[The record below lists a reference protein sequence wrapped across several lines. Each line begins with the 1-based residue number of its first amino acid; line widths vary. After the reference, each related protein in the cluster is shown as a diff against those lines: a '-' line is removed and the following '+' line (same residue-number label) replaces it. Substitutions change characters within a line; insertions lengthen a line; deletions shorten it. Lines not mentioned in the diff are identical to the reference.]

1 MPAPNPKAPT
11 GQEVE
16 LKLALPGG
24 DTASLARHLARTAVL
39 KRRRARTVTLHNIY
53 FDTPDQLLR
62 QQHAAL
68 RLRRVGD
75 DGAAAHW
82 LQTLKTGKPADSA
95 LSSRGE
101 WEGPVAGPR
110 LEHGALDAAAWSRI
124 DPKDKLF
131 RALQPAFVTDFERT
145 VWLVR
150 RRDRSVVEVA
160 LDIGQVRGA
169 DRSADICELEFELK
183 AGPVSALF
191 DIAADIAASVAVLP
205 LAMSKAQRGYAL
217 ASDSIDAPVT
227 ARPPAIRRA
236 MSLPDTARAVL
247 REMFGHFTGNLVALR
262 RNDDPEV
269 VHQAR
274 VAWRRFRSAR
284 RLFRPV
290 LSDAGM
296 PSWKALD
303 PLLAVLGEIR
313 DLDAARVET
322 LPLLRDAYVAQSA
335 ASARTWDALADQ
347 LSQHAMER
355 RTKARQL
362 LEDTTIGICLL
373 QTTRWLD
380 VPEPIAGPQ
389 TTADVGGLSL
399 RQWAIRRAT
408 RLHGRLKRAA
418 QQAKDA
424 QSRHGARILAKRTR
438 YSIEALRDVLPR
450 RITHKWYRQAV
461 DTQKSIGTDRDLQ
474 QAIILLTRLQ
484 APSDIVAF
492 LRGVAVGR
500 NGAPPQ
506 AAPN

>member
-1 MPAPNPKAPT
+1 MPSARPNPHDAR
-11 GQEVE
+11 EVE
-16 LKLALPGG
+16 LKLALPVG
-24 DTASLARHLARTAVL
+24 DTVSLARQLAQTTLL
-39 KRRRARTVTLHNIY
+39 KRRRAHTFTLHNIY

-75 DGAAAHW
+75 GASAHW
-82 LQTLKTGKPADSA
+82 LQTLKTGKPTDSA

-124 DPKDKLF
+124 DPKGTLF
-131 RALQPAFVTDFERT
+131 RALQAAFVTDFQRT

-160 LDIGQVRGA
+160 LDIGQVQGA

-191 DIAADIAASVAVLP
+191 DVAADIAGSVALLP

-217 ASDSIDAPVT
+217 TSDSIDAPVT
-227 ARPPAIRRA
+227 ARPPAIWRG

-284 RLFRPV
+284 RLFKPV
-290 LSDAGM
+290 LAGAEM
-296 PSWKALD
+296 PSWQDLD

-313 DLDAARVET
+313 DLDVARVET
-322 LPLLRDAYVAQSA
+322 LPPLRDAYVAQSA
-335 ASARTWDALADQ
+335 ARHRTWDALMDQ
-347 LSQHAMER
+347 LSEQARER
-355 RTKARQL
+355 RSAARRL
-362 LEDTTIGICLL
+362 LQDTRIGRCLL
-373 QTTRWLD
+373 QSTRWLD
-380 VPEPIAGPQ
+380 NPEPDADAQP
-389 TTADVGGLSL
+389 TAKDDRLSL
-399 RQWAIRRAT
+399 RQWAIQRAT
-408 RLHGRLKRAA
+408 RLHGRLKKATQHA
-418 QQAKDA
+418 QDA

-450 RITHKWYRQAV
+450 HITRKWYRQAV
-461 DTQKSIGTDRDLQ
+461 ATQKSIGSDRDLQ
-474 QAIILLTRLQ
+474 QAIVLLTRLP
-484 APSDIVAF
+484 AASDIVAF

-500 NGAPPQ
+500 S
-506 AAPN
+506 AA

>member
-1 MPAPNPKAPT
+1 MPSENPQAPI

-24 DTASLARHLARTAVL
+24 DTVSLARQLAQSTVL
-39 KRRRARTVTLHNIY
+39 KRRRARTFTLHNIY

-75 DGAAAHW
+75 GAAAHW
-82 LQTLKTGKPADSA
+82 LQTLKTGKPTDSA

-101 WEGPVAGPR
+101 WEGPVAGAR

-124 DPKDKLF
+124 DPKAQLF

-150 RRDRSVVEVA
+150 RRDHSVVEVA
-160 LDIGQVRGA
+160 LDIGQVHGA

-191 DIAADIAASVAVLP
+191 DVAADIAASVSVLP

-217 ASDSIDAPVT
+217 ASDNIDAPVT
-227 ARPPAIRRA
+227 ARPPAIRRG

-296 PSWKALD
+296 PSWKELD
-303 PLLAVLGEIR
+303 TLLAVLGEIR
-313 DLDAARVET
+313 DLDVARVET

-335 ASARTWDALADQ
+335 ARARAWDALADQ
-347 LSQHAMER
+347 LSQHATER
-355 RTKARQL
+355 RSKARRL
-362 LEDTTIGICLL
+362 LEDTSIGSCLL

-380 VPEPIAGPQ
+380 APAADADAQP
-389 TTADVGGLSL
+389 TAKAGGLSL
-399 RQWAIRRAT
+399 RQWAIQRAT
-408 RLHGRLKRAA
+408 RLHGRLKRATQNA
-418 QQAKDA
+418 TDA
-424 QSRHGARILAKRTR
+424 PTRHGARILAKRTR
-438 YSIEALRDVLPR
+438 YSIEALHDVLPR
-450 RITHKWYRQAV
+450 HITHKWYRQAV
-461 DTQKSIGTDRDLQ
+461 QMQKSIGSERDLQ
-474 QAIILLTRLQ
+474 QAITLLSRLT

-492 LRGVAVGR
+492 LRGVAAGR
-500 NGAPPQ
+500 EAPSPGGT
-506 AAPN
+506 PG